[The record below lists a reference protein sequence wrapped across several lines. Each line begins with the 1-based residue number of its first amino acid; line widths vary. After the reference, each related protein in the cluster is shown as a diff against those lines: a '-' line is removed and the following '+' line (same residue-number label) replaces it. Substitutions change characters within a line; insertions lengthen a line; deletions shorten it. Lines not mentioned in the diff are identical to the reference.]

1 MLRGANGLGIAITRT
16 IVEFHNS
23 KPQNNLIMKSKSIF
37 NGLML
42 VLATAGIFFK
52 TMYWAGASI
61 MLILAFAGLFVSLF
75 TSLSPENKSLGMS
88 PAENG
93 SLLVTFSLLILGT
106 VFRMQHWPGANVLIV
121 LASAATL
128 AIVVYAAFRQ
138 NRLKLGTQGTFTVLL
153 FLVML
158 GGLLPNNAW
167 GLVFNAG

>member
-1 MLRGANGLGIAITRT
+1 M
-16 IVEFHNS
+16 VEFHNS

-106 VFRMQHWPGANVLIV
+106 AFRMQHWPGANVLIV

>member
-1 MLRGANGLGIAITRT
+1 MVTQH
-16 IVEFHNS
+16 E
-23 KPQNNLIMKSKSIF
+23 PQNKFIMKSKSIF

-52 TMYWAGASI
+52 TMHWAGASI

-88 PAENG
+88 TSENV
-93 SLLVTFSLLILGT
+93 SLLVTFSLLILGAA
-106 VFRMQHWPGANVLIV
+106 FRMQHWPGANVLMV

-128 AIVVYAAFRQ
+128 AMVVYAVYRQ
-138 NRLKLGTQGTFTVLL
+138 NRVKLGTQGTFTILL
-153 FLVML
+153 FLVIL

-167 GLVFNAG
+167 VVVFNAG

>member
-1 MLRGANGLGIAITRT
+1 MGNKLHLS
-16 IVEFHNS
+16 IVSHS
-23 KPQNNLIMKSKSIF
+23 KPQNNLIMKSKPIF

-52 TMYWAGASI
+52 TMHWAGASI

-93 SLLVTFSLLILGT
+93 SLLVTFSLLILGAA
-106 VFRMQHWPGANVLIV
+106 FRMQHWPGANVLMV

-128 AIVVYAAFRQ
+128 AMVVYAVYRQ
-138 NRLKLGTQGTFTVLL
+138 NRLKLGTQGTFTILL

>member
-106 VFRMQHWPGANVLIV
+106 AFRMQHWPGANVLIV

>member
-1 MLRGANGLGIAITRT
+1 
-16 IVEFHNS
+16 
-23 KPQNNLIMKSKSIF
+23 MKSKPIF

-42 VLATAGIFFK
+42 LLATAGIFFK

-106 VFRMQHWPGANVLIV
+106 AFRMQHWPGANVLIV

-167 GLVFNAG
+167 GLVFNPG

>member
-1 MLRGANGLGIAITRT
+1 MKFRGVMDNKLHLE
-16 IVEFHNS
+16 VVSHS

-52 TMYWAGASI
+52 TMHWAGASM

-88 PAENG
+88 AAENG
-93 SLLVTFSLLILGT
+93 SLLVTFSLLIFGT
-106 VFRMQHWPGANVLIV
+106 AFRMQHWPGANVLMV

-128 AIVVYAAFRQ
+128 AMVVYAVYRQ
-138 NRLKLGTQGTFTVLL
+138 NRVKLGTQGTFTILL
-153 FLVML
+153 FLVIL

-167 GLVFNAG
+167 VAVFNAG